1 MFTHEGDED
10 RTDHIIQQWPGE
22 HIPVLLTRAKNSLE
36 QTRTG
41 NYTEKQKN
49 KKRQLMNEFPD
60 TYQSVIRR

>member
-10 RTDHIIQQWPGE
+10 RTDYIIQQWPGE

-49 KKRQLMNEFPD
+49 KKDN
-60 TYQSVIRR
+60 S